1 MFLTGL
7 KKSVKLC
14 SSIVDVYSY
23 RILKKEARKQFKH
36 GYLIPTTT
44 GFHLKQPASIFLDNL
59 EVSLPELQRS
69 IIAAK
74 FGLSV
79 LLMSIAV
86 AMMLVLSGCGEY
98 GHIPLA
104 SKKNTDEKTDTV
116 QVTLQWNNVPD
127 AVSYNIYWSRFPGVT
142 RHNGH
147 KIPDAAN
154 PIAITELEPDTTY
167 YFVVTVV
174 DDTGESQESRELSF
188 AGMGAA
194 GVIDFIDLFEQPAP
208 PPAVKQEKAQTAD
221 QAPAASR
228 KKAQS
233 SAKAQATL
241 TWDNVPDAIS
251 YNIYWRNQP
260 GVTKHNGKKIANVK
274 NPHTIE
280 NLSPG
285 RTYFFVVTAVSK
297 NGESSIS
304 EEISYTAE

>member
-1 MFLTGL
+1 MISG
-7 KKSVKLC
+7 
-14 SSIVDVYSY
+14 
-23 RILKKEARKQFKH
+23 
-36 GYLIPTTT
+36 
-44 GFHLKQPASIFLDNL
+44 FLDNL
-59 EVSLPELQRS
+59 EVPLPEIKRS

-79 LLMSIAV
+79 LLLSIAV

-116 QVTLQWNNVPD
+116 QVTLQWNKVANAD
-127 AVSYNIYWSRFPGVT
+127 SYNVYWSKFSGVT
-142 RHNGH
+142 KHNGH

-174 DDTGESQESRELSF
+174 DDTGESQESTEISF
-188 AGMGAA
+188 AGMGVA
-194 GVIDFIDLFEQPAP
+194 GVIDFKDLFEQPSPSPSPP
-208 PPAVKQEKAQTAD
+208 PPAVKQQKAQPAI
-221 QAPAASR
+221 QAPAATQ
-228 KKAQS
+228 KKAQYS
-233 SAKAQATL
+233 GNAQATL
-241 TWDNVPDAIS
+241 TWDNVPDAIA

-285 RTYFFVVTAVSK
+285 KIYFFVVTAVSK

>member
-1 MFLTGL
+1 
-7 KKSVKLC
+7 
-14 SSIVDVYSY
+14 
-23 RILKKEARKQFKH
+23 
-36 GYLIPTTT
+36 
-44 GFHLKQPASIFLDNL
+44 
-59 EVSLPELQRS
+59 LPEIKRL

-74 FGLSV
+74 LGLSV
-79 LLMSIAV
+79 SLMPIAV

-104 SKKNTDEKTDTV
+104 SKKYSAEKADTV

-127 AVSYNIYWSRFPGVT
+127 AASYNVYWSRFPGVT
-142 RHNGH
+142 KHNGH

-154 PIAITELEPDTTY
+154 PIALKDLEPDTTY

-174 DDTGESQESRELSF
+174 DNAGESKESKEMSF

-194 GVIDFIDLFEQPAP
+194 GVIDFKDLFELPSPSPP
-208 PPAVKQEKAQTAD
+208 PPAVKQEKVQSAKQV
-221 QAPAASR
+221 PAAAQ

-260 GVTKHNGKKIANVK
+260 GVTKHNGQKIANVK
-274 NPHTIE
+274 NPHTLKDLI
-280 NLSPG
+280 PG
-285 RTYFFVVTAVSK
+285 KTYYLVVTAVSK
-297 NGESSIS
+297 SGESSIS
-304 EEISYTAE
+304 EEIPHTVE